1 MEDGNLR
8 LIDFERKKIIILFFF
23 FLCMEVSE
31 IHGNNTLAFINIF
44 LLSVNE
50 TQLLFARIPFVGS
63 FVGPVSNFS
72 EEITYSFRFFL
83 STRALLSSCWSLK
96 IKKETQKPNRGLWR
110 LSESFWKYE
119 RNGKNVLLRF
129 FRNFFHRQEYKFEQR
144 K

>member
-23 FLCMEVSE
+23 LPLRAEVSE

-44 LLSVNE
+44 LLNE

-96 IKKETQKPNRGLWR
+96 IKKETQKRGLWR

-119 RNGKNVLLRF
+119 RNGRNVLLRF
-129 FRNFFHRQEYKFEQR
+129 FRNFFRRQEYNSSKEN